1 MAMLHAVSANGVKH
15 EGLVIHADTG
25 MGVFRNENEEGR
37 HIYEGEYLRN
47 KAHGLGVWM
56 WEDNSTESGGWAD
69 GEPAGHR
76 VVRSADGTVEY
87 GECNN
92 GWVQLVEEILEE
104 DGSRERTFETR
115 QPHFSQEPFDSTN
128 EVHERTLRLALE
140 AEVACTPAPPHART
154 RARTHAR
161 THAPPTPGLATRR
174 APSARFGA
182 FAGGG
187 NGRHE
192 ASPGGPII
200 PGLGWPHSLCHRRT
214 WLAHT

>member
-140 AEVACTPAPPHART
+140 AEVACTPARPDT
-154 RARTHAR
+154 RTHAR
-161 THAPPTPGLATRR
+161 AHARTPNPRPCDASGAQRSICSVCRR
-174 APSARFGA
+174 RQRPS
-182 FAGGG
+182 
-187 NGRHE
+187 
-192 ASPGGPII
+192 
-200 PGLGWPHSLCHRRT
+200 
-214 WLAHT
+214 